1 MALSQ
6 KSVNIILISIA
17 VMVLC
22 MVCYNT
28 LCPKTR
34 ENFSM
39 SQSQPQP
46 VTPTVQQQQQAV
58 QQQAVQQQTAQQQT
72 AQQQTAQQQTAQQQ
86 TAQQQAAQQQ
96 TAQQQA
102 VQQQAAQQQTAQQ
115 QAAQQQAVQQ
125 QAVQQ
130 QAVQQQT
137 AQQVPQIE
145 QNTVEGVR
153 HELKGAPILPEVDY
167 NIQYPEKNT
176 IKYRTLGKPLTDG
189 GIGHSINGLESYH
202 MNEQNKC
209 AITRDVFHN
218 LNENGFMTNDQVPQ
232 TWDSLYKSSCGD
244 W

>member
-46 VTPTVQQQQQAV
+46 VTPTVQQ
-58 QQQAVQQQTAQQQT
+58 
-72 AQQQTAQQQTAQQQ
+72 
-86 TAQQQAAQQQ
+86 
-96 TAQQQA
+96 
-102 VQQQAAQQQTAQQ
+102 
-115 QAAQQQAVQQ
+115 QQQAVQQ